1 MESLTSLKIG
11 IDNSVTSYTT
21 EIETNILEYLEIKTS
36 KLEEKFLFTYL
47 EINNE
52 NKVEKLIKIIY
63 FKLEIPK
70 IIMQIVGNKNIVK
83 KIVNYYIKDCRIGMR
98 TLVMIMTKAK
108 YNKLYNMKILEH
120 LSSFQSKRK
129 NRAIICKENET
140 KFDDIEYGD
149 Y

>member
-1 MESLTSLKIG
+1 M
-11 IDNSVTSYTT
+11 
-21 EIETNILEYLEIKTS
+21 
-36 KLEEKFLFTYL
+36 
-47 EINNE
+47 
-52 NKVEKLIKIIY
+52 
-63 FKLEIPK
+63 
-70 IIMQIVGNKNIVK
+70 K

-98 TLVMIMTKAK
+98 TLVMIMKKAK

-120 LSSFQSKRK
+120 LSSFYSKRK